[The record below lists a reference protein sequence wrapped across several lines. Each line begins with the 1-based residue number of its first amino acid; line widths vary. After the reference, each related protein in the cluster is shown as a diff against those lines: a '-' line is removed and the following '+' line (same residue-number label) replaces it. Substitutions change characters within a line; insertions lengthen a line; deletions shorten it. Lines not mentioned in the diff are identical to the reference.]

1 MVAVVSDLSIQNG
14 DEIDLV
20 QLIETLWIGKWKI
33 AWIAVIPVLLVVGF
47 QFTQPPA
54 SFIAKTEIRKI
65 SSVEAQRYSE
75 SNAVGFFK
83 VSRESILGL
92 FIEQFEERKILEKAI
107 RKFELLDP
115 AEYEDE
121 KEYNDAVIKLA
132 ASIVILPPQSG
143 DGLDARSHW
152 EIEFEFNDEFKWLDA
167 LAYATAAITEKVR
180 TELQNRFDT
189 SLAIAKQKRAFA
201 LEDLKTQ
208 IENAKADFDKEM
220 TEFDLKH
227 RFRLEDIETKISN
240 VLSDYDRKTSDRLA
254 FLKEQAAIARRLD
267 VAKNTIEAQTFSAQS
282 GMVANIKTDT
292 PFYLRGFEAIEKE
305 IELLNSRGDTRAF
318 VAGLFDLEKE
328 KRKLEQD
335 KTVRRAEK
343 NKLFLDAVLKLERKK
358 RELEQDKTLERASSL
373 FALTPILTPAEFSAV
388 SITVEATDFENQ
400 SRFLLWLGS
409 AVIIG
414 GLIGAVFVLVTDAMQ
429 KRKGIL

>member
-1 MVAVVSDLSIQNG
+1 MVAVVSDLSIQDG

-20 QLIETLWIGKWKI
+20 QLIGTLWIGKWRI
-33 AWIAVIPVLLVVGF
+33 AWIVVIPVLLVVGF

-65 SSVEAQRYSE
+65 SSVETQRYSE

-83 VSRESILGL
+83 VSRESILAL
-92 FIEQFEERKILEKAI
+92 FIEQLEERKILEEAI
-107 RKFELLDP
+107 RKFELLD
-115 AEYEDE
+115 ADEYEDE

-132 ASIVILPPQSG
+132 ASIVILPPESS
-143 DGLDARSHW
+143 DGLGVRRHW
-152 EIEFEFNDEFKWLDA
+152 QIEFEFNDEFKWLDA

-180 TELQNRFDT
+180 TELQSRFDT

-201 LEDLKTQ
+201 LED
-208 IENAKADFDKEM
+208 
-220 TEFDLKH
+220 
-227 RFRLEDIETKISN
+227 IETKISN
-240 VLSDYDRKTSDRLA
+240 SLIDYERKTKDRLA
-254 FLKEQAAIARRLD
+254 FLGEQAAIARKLG

-305 IELLNSRGDTRAF
+305 MELLGSRGDARAF
-318 VAGLFDLEKE
+318 VSGLLDLEI
-328 KRKLEQD
+328 
-335 KTVRRAEK
+335 
-343 NKLFLDAVLKLERKK
+343 KK
-358 RELEQDKTLERASSL
+358 RELEQDKSLERASYL
-373 FALTPILTPAEFSAV
+373 FAITPILTPAEFSAV

-400 SRFLLWLGS
+400 SRFLLLLGL

-414 GLIGAVFVLVTDAMQ
+414 GLIGAVFVLITDAMQ
-429 KRKGIL
+429 KRKEMVPLG

>member
-33 AWIAVIPVLLVVGF
+33 AWIAVIPVLLIVGF

-83 VSRESILGL
+83 VSRELILGL
-92 FIEQFEERKILEKAI
+92 FIEQLEERKILAEAI

-201 LEDLKTQ
+201 LED
-208 IENAKADFDKEM
+208 
-220 TEFDLKH
+220 
-227 RFRLEDIETKISN
+227 IETKISN
-240 VLSDYDRKTSDRLA
+240 SLIDYERMTTDRLA
-254 FLKEQAAIARRLD
+254 FLGEQAAIARKLG

-305 IELLNSRGDTRAF
+305 MELLGSRNDARAF
-318 VAGLFDLEKE
+318 VSGLRDLEI
-328 KRKLEQD
+328 
-335 KTVRRAEK
+335 
-343 NKLFLDAVLKLERKK
+343 KK

-388 SITVEATDFENQ
+388 SIAVEATDFENQ
-400 SRFLLWLGS
+400 SRFLLLLGL

-414 GLIGAVFVLVTDAMQ
+414 GLIGAVFVLITDAMQ
-429 KRKGIL
+429 KQKEMVPLG

>member
-1 MVAVVSDLSIQNG
+1 MVAVVSELSIQNG

-92 FIEQFEERKILEKAI
+92 FIEQLEERKILEEAI

-201 LEDLKTQ
+201 LED
-208 IENAKADFDKEM
+208 
-220 TEFDLKH
+220 
-227 RFRLEDIETKISN
+227 IETKISN
-240 VLSDYDRKTSDRLA
+240 SLIDYERKTTDRLA
-254 FLKEQAAIARRLD
+254 FLGEQAAIARKLG
-267 VAKNTIEAQTFSAQS
+267 VPKNTIEAQTFSAQS

-305 IELLNSRGDTRAF
+305 MELLGSRNDARAF
-318 VAGLFDLEKE
+318 VSGLRDLEI
-328 KRKLEQD
+328 
-335 KTVRRAEK
+335 
-343 NKLFLDAVLKLERKK
+343 KK

-388 SITVEATDFENQ
+388 SITLEATDFENQ
-400 SRFLLWLGS
+400 SRFLLWLGL

>member
-92 FIEQFEERKILEKAI
+92 FIEQFEERKILEEAI

-132 ASIVILPPQSG
+132 ASIVILPPESS
-143 DGLDARSHW
+143 DRLDARNHW
-152 EIEFEFNDEFKWLDA
+152 KIEFEFNDEFKWLDA

-180 TELQNRFDT
+180 TELQNKFDT

-201 LEDLKTQ
+201 LED
-208 IENAKADFDKEM
+208 
-220 TEFDLKH
+220 
-227 RFRLEDIETKISN
+227 IETKISN
-240 VLSDYDRKTSDRLA
+240 SLIDYERKTTDRLA
-254 FLKEQAAIARRLD
+254 FLGEQAAIARKLG
-267 VAKNTIEAQTFSAQS
+267 VPKNTIEAQTFSAQN

-305 IELLNSRGDTRAF
+305 MELLGSRNDARAF
-318 VAGLFDLEKE
+318 VSGLRDLEI
-328 KRKLEQD
+328 
-335 KTVRRAEK
+335 
-343 NKLFLDAVLKLERKK
+343 KK

-414 GLIGAVFVLVTDAMQ
+414 GLIGAIFVLVTDAMQ
-429 KRKGIL
+429 KRKGIV

>member
-83 VSRESILGL
+83 VSRELILGL
-92 FIEQFEERKILEKAI
+92 FIEQLEERKILEEAI

-201 LEDLKTQ
+201 LED
-208 IENAKADFDKEM
+208 
-220 TEFDLKH
+220 
-227 RFRLEDIETKISN
+227 IETKISN
-240 VLSDYDRKTSDRLA
+240 SLIDYERMTSDRLA
-254 FLKEQAAIARRLD
+254 FLGEQAAIARKLG
-267 VAKNTIEAQTFSAQS
+267 VPKNTIEAQTFSGQS

-305 IELLNSRGDTRAF
+305 MELLGSRNDARAF
-318 VAGLFDLEKE
+318 VSGLRDLEI
-328 KRKLEQD
+328 
-335 KTVRRAEK
+335 
-343 NKLFLDAVLKLERKK
+343 KK

-388 SITVEATDFENQ
+388 SIALEATDFENQ
-400 SRFLLWLGS
+400 SRFLLLLGL

-414 GLIGAVFVLVTDAMQ
+414 GLIGAVFVLITDAMQ
-429 KRKGIL
+429 KRKEMVPLG